1 MKINPYRSTAKY
13 VAVSG
18 IMLGIAAALTAI
30 ESMLSVFMP
39 AGVRIGLANIVV
51 LTAAACIN
59 LPTAFIIALLKSVF
73 VFLTRGITAGAM
85 SFGGGML
92 AFAVTAVMLSM
103 TRASYVMISVSGA
116 IAHIIGQLIVAALLT
131 QSKYTFYYA
140 PLLIATGT
148 ASGFVTGAAANAV
161 IPHFSNIKK

>member
-30 ESMLSVFMP
+30 ESMLSAFMP

-59 LPTAFIIALLKSVF
+59 LPTAFIITLLKSVF
-73 VFLTRGITAGAM
+73 VLLTRGITAGAM

-148 ASGFVTGAAANAV
+148 ASGFVTGAVANAV